1 LVDTSLI
8 LPPLLSGI
16 ILGSLYALMAMG
28 LTLIYST
35 IRVLNFA
42 HGAFFMAG
50 AYIVW
55 WLNTPASALYGT
67 SLPTSGLSL
76 PLAVAVVPAVLIIF
90 GLGAGTQRAVIRP
103 LLKRPS
109 PLITTLVATLA
120 LATILESIAT
130 LIFGGGRLQ
139 FANEIASG
147 SNRFPPCGS
156 SPLCRALGGLI
167 ITNAQLVQ
175 LAVAVGVLVGL
186 QVFLKRSRYGIG
198 MRAVAQDL
206 DAANLAGINTET
218 VYMIAFG
225 VGSLLAALAGFL
237 LTNIVFLSPSVGWT
251 PLTIAFI
258 VVVFGGIGSVQG
270 TIFASYIIAITQQY
284 VSLFLDTSWGLTFAF
299 LLMMLVLILRPR
311 GLFGFKE
318 V

>member
-1 LVDTSLI
+1 LVDTSLL

-103 LLKRPS
+103 LLKRPN

-120 LATILESIAT
+120 LATILESVAT

-147 SNRFPPCGS
+147 TNRF
-156 SPLCRALGGLI
+156 GGLI
-167 ITNAQLVQ
+167 LTNAELVQ
-175 LAVAVGVLVGL
+175 LVVAVGVLVGL

-206 DAANLAGINTET
+206 DAASLAGINTET

-270 TIFASYIIAITQQY
+270 TILASYIIAITQQY
-284 VSLFLDTSWGLTFAF
+284 VTLFLDTSWGLSFAF
-299 LLMMLVLILRPR
+299 LLMILVLILRPR

-318 V
+318 A

>member
-103 LLKRPS
+103 LLKRPN

-147 SNRFPPCGS
+147 TNRF
-156 SPLCRALGGLI
+156 GGLI
-167 ITNAQLVQ
+167 LTNAELVQ
-175 LAVAVGVLVGL
+175 LMVAVGVLVGL

-206 DAANLAGINTET
+206 DAASLAGINTET

-270 TIFASYIIAITQQY
+270 TILASYIIAITQQY
-284 VSLFLDTSWGLTFAF
+284 VTLFLDTSWGLSFAF
-299 LLMMLVLILRPR
+299 LLMILVLILRPR

-318 V
+318 A

>member
-1 LVDTSLI
+1 MVDTSLI

-67 SLPTSGLSL
+67 SLPTSGLLL

-103 LLKRPS
+103 LLKRPN

-139 FANEIASG
+139 FANEIATG
-147 SNRFPPCGS
+147 TNRF
-156 SPLCRALGGLI
+156 GGLI
-167 ITNAQLVQ
+167 LTNAQVVQ

-186 QVFLKRSRYGIG
+186 QVFLKKSRYGIG

-206 DAANLAGINTET
+206 DAANLCSINTET

-270 TIFASYIIAITQQY
+270 TILASYIIAITQQY
-284 VSLFLDTSWGLTFAF
+284 VTLFLDASWGLSFAF
-299 LLMMLVLILRPR
+299 LLMILVLILRPR

>member
-1 LVDTSLI
+1 
-8 LPPLLSGI
+8 
-16 ILGSLYALMAMG
+16 
-28 LTLIYST
+28 
-35 IRVLNFA
+35 
-42 HGAFFMAG
+42 
-50 AYIVW
+50 
-55 WLNTPASALYGT
+55 
-67 SLPTSGLSL
+67 
-76 PLAVAVVPAVLIIF
+76 VAVVPAVLIIF
-90 GLGAGTQRAVIRP
+90 GLGAGTQRGIIRP

-147 SNRFPPCGS
+147 VNRFGGLS
-156 SPLCRALGGLI
+156 GLI
-167 ITNAQLVQ
+167 ITNAELVQ
-175 LAVAVGVLVGL
+175 LVVAVGVLVGL

-270 TIFASYIIAITQQY
+270 TILASYIIAITQQY
-284 VSLFLDTSWGLTFAF
+284 VSLFLDTSWGLSFAF
-299 LLMMLVLILRPR
+299 LLMMLVLVLRPR

-318 V
+318 A

>member
-1 LVDTSLI
+1 MVDTSLI

-50 AYIVW
+50 GYIVW
-55 WLNTPASALYGT
+55 WLNTPASALYGI
-67 SLPTSGLSL
+67 SLPTSGLLL
-76 PLAVAVVPAVLIIF
+76 PLAVAVVPAVLIVF
-90 GLGAGTQRAVIRP
+90 GLGVGTQRVVIRP
-103 LLKRPS
+103 LLKRPNA
-109 PLITTLVATLA
+109 LTTTLVATLA
-120 LATILESIAT
+120 MATILESIAT

-139 FANEIASG
+139 FASDLAAG
-147 SNRFPPCGS
+147 VNRF
-156 SPLCRALGGLI
+156 GGLI
-167 ITNAQLVQ
+167 LTNDQIVQ
-175 LAVAVGVLVGL
+175 VVVAVGVLVGL
-186 QVFLKRSRYGIG
+186 QLFLKRSRYGIG

-206 DAANLAGINTET
+206 DAANLCSINTDT
-218 VYMIAFG
+218 VYLVAFG
-225 VGSLLAALAGFL
+225 VGALLAALAGFL
-237 LTNIVFLSPSVGWT
+237 LTDTLFISPSVGWT

-270 TIFASYIIAITQQY
+270 TILASYIIAITQQY
-284 VSLFLDTSWGLTFAF
+284 VTLFLDPSWGLSFAF
-299 LLMMLVLILRPR
+299 LLMILVLILRPR